1 MRLRHRLTWLVIW
14 GIASIVGFL
23 ARHVRKYAEGQ
34 VFGVPEEEEED
45 PEDPEPEDP
54 EEPSS

>member
-34 VFGVPEEEEED
+34 VFGVPEEEED